1 MKIWGFLFGLITIRY
16 LKSEEITFYNFSVH
30 HYNLHN
36 IQICIITGWS
46 KRRGKDMKS
55 KGDTL
60 LELVQSRLP
69 HGRVF
74 VDPPPDE
81 FFEKNRHLQ
90 T

>member
-1 MKIWGFLFGLITIRY
+1 
-16 LKSEEITFYNFSVH
+16 
-30 HYNLHN
+30 
-36 IQICIITGWS
+36 
-46 KRRGKDMKS
+46 MKS